1 MTDLKMITE
10 EISNVEGEKALYEL
24 SSVKVKSGERFIV
37 SISYCGEDSICA
49 LDVSEYSVAAELFDL
64 IVRSQTTPVSLFD
77 TVYDIL
83 H

>member
-1 MTDLKMITE
+1 MTDLQMLNE
-10 EISNVEGEKALYEL
+10 EISTVEGERALYEL
-24 SSVKVKSGERFIV
+24 SSVKVRSGVRFIV

-49 LDVSEYSVAAELFDL
+49 LDVSEYAVAAELFDL
-64 IVRSQTTPVSLFD
+64 IVRAQTTPVSLFD